1 MREQHHNNHHHNNQH
16 HNNNHHKNHSSG
28 SNNDDEWLDDADL
41 PVMEPEDIIR
51 NLMRA
56 LEKVGGALDR
66 ERARSQELLDR
77 ADAAERLVVEATDVV
92 SELKQRLMVRIMADL
107 DVRGGDKGVLLDA
120 DRFMQ
125 ATVPIVVRVTMADE
139 FGV

>member
-1 MREQHHNNHHHNNQH
+1 MVTPNDSSES
-16 HNNNHHKNHSSG
+16 NHSSG
-28 SNNDDEWLDDADL
+28 NNNDAWLDDTGI

-56 LEKVGGALDR
+56 LEKVGAALDR

-92 SELKQRLMVRIMADL
+92 SELKQRLLARVIADL

-125 ATVPIVVRVTMADE
+125 ASVPIAVRVTMADE

>member
-1 MREQHHNNHHHNNQH
+1 MVTPNDSSES
-16 HNNNHHKNHSSG
+16 NHSS
-28 SNNDDEWLDDADL
+28 NNDAWLDDTGI

-56 LEKVGGALDR
+56 LEKVGAALDR

-92 SELKQRLMVRIMADL
+92 SELKQRLLSRVIADL

-125 ATVPIVVRVTMADE
+125 ASVPIVVRVTMADE

>member
-1 MREQHHNNHHHNNQH
+1 MVTPNDSSES
-16 HNNNHHKNHSSG
+16 NHSSG
-28 SNNDDEWLDDADL
+28 NNNDEWLDDTGI

-56 LEKVGGALDR
+56 LEKVGAALDR

-92 SELKQRLMVRIMADL
+92 SELKQRLLSRVIADL

-125 ATVPIVVRVTMADE
+125 ASVPIVVRVTMADE

>member
-1 MREQHHNNHHHNNQH
+1 MVTPNDNSNG
-16 HNNNHHKNHSSG
+16 SSG
-28 SNNDDEWLDDADL
+28 DEWMDDTGL

-56 LEKVGGALDR
+56 LEKVGAALDR

-92 SELKQRLMVRIMADL
+92 SELKQRLLSRVIADL

-125 ATVPIVVRVTMADE
+125 ASVPIVVRVTMADE

>member
-1 MREQHHNNHHHNNQH
+1 MVTPNDNSNG
-16 HNNNHHKNHSSG
+16 SS
-28 SNNDDEWLDDADL
+28 SDEWMDDAWL
-41 PVMEPEDIIR
+41 PVTEPEDIIR

-92 SELKQRLMVRIMADL
+92 SELKQRLLVRIMADL

>member
-1 MREQHHNNHHHNNQH
+1 LSR
-16 HNNNHHKNHSSG
+16 
-28 SNNDDEWLDDADL
+28 
-41 PVMEPEDIIR
+41 VI
-51 NLMRA
+51 
-56 LEKVGGALDR
+56 
-66 ERARSQELLDR
+66 
-77 ADAAERLVVEATDVV
+77 
-92 SELKQRLMVRIMADL
+92 ADL

>member
-1 MREQHHNNHHHNNQH
+1 MVTPNDSSES
-16 HNNNHHKNHSSG
+16 NHSSG
-28 SNNDDEWLDDADL
+28 NNNDAWLDDTGI

-56 LEKVGGALDR
+56 LEKVGAALDR

-92 SELKQRLMVRIMADL
+92 SELKQRLLSRVIADL

-125 ATVPIVVRVTMADE
+125 ASVPIVVRVTMADE

>member
-1 MREQHHNNHHHNNQH
+1 MVTPNDSSES
-16 HNNNHHKNHSSG
+16 NHSS
-28 SNNDDEWLDDADL
+28 SNNDAWMDDTGL

-56 LEKVGGALDR
+56 LEKVGAALDR

-92 SELKQRLMVRIMADL
+92 GELKQRLLSRVIADL

-125 ATVPIVVRVTMADE
+125 ASVPIVVRVTMADE

>member
-1 MREQHHNNHHHNNQH
+1 MVTPNDSN
-16 HNNNHHKNHSSG
+16 SG
-28 SNNDDEWLDDADL
+28 SGNDEWLDDTGI

-56 LEKVGGALDR
+56 LEKVGAALDR
-66 ERARSQELLDR
+66 ERARAQELLDR

-92 SELKQRLMVRIMADL
+92 SELKQRLLVRVLADL

-125 ATVPIVVRVTMADE
+125 ASVPIVVRVTMADE

>member
-1 MREQHHNNHHHNNQH
+1 MVTPNDSSES
-16 HNNNHHKNHSSG
+16 NHSSN
-28 SNNDDEWLDDADL
+28 NNDDAWLDDTGI

-56 LEKVGGALDR
+56 LEKVGAALDR

-92 SELKQRLMVRIMADL
+92 SELKQRLLARVIADL

-125 ATVPIVVRVTMADE
+125 ASVPIVVRVTMADE

>member
-1 MREQHHNNHHHNNQH
+1 MVTPNDSSES
-16 HNNNHHKNHSSG
+16 NHSSG
-28 SNNDDEWLDDADL
+28 NNNDAWMDDTGI

-56 LEKVGGALDR
+56 LEKVGAALDR
-66 ERARSQELLDR
+66 ERARAQELLDR

-92 SELKQRLMVRIMADL
+92 SELKQRLLARVIADL

-125 ATVPIVVRVTMADE
+125 ASVPIVVRVTMADE

>member
-1 MREQHHNNHHHNNQH
+1 MVTPNDSSES
-16 HNNNHHKNHSSG
+16 NHSSG
-28 SNNDDEWLDDADL
+28 NNNDAWMDDTGI

-56 LEKVGGALDR
+56 LEKVGKALDR

-92 SELKQRLMVRIMADL
+92 SELKQRLLSRVIADL

-125 ATVPIVVRVTMADE
+125 ASVPIVVRVTMADE

>member
-1 MREQHHNNHHHNNQH
+1 MVTPNDSSES
-16 HNNNHHKNHSSG
+16 NHSSG
-28 SNNDDEWLDDADL
+28 NNDDWMDDASL

-56 LEKVGGALDR
+56 LEKTGKALDR

-92 SELKQRLMVRIMADL
+92 SELKQRLLVRIMADL

>member
-1 MREQHHNNHHHNNQH
+1 MVTPNDSSES
-16 HNNNHHKNHSSG
+16 NHSS
-28 SNNDDEWLDDADL
+28 SSDEWMDDTGI

-56 LEKVGGALDR
+56 LEKVGAALDR
-66 ERARSQELLDR
+66 ERARAQELLDR

-92 SELKQRLMVRIMADL
+92 SELKQRLLSRVIADL

>member
-1 MREQHHNNHHHNNQH
+1 MVTPNDSSES
-16 HNNNHHKNHSSG
+16 NHSSG
-28 SNNDDEWLDDADL
+28 KNDDAWMDDTGI

-56 LEKVGGALDR
+56 LEKTGKALDR
-66 ERARSQELLDR
+66 ERARAQELLDR

-92 SELKQRLMVRIMADL
+92 SELKQRLLSRMIADL

-125 ATVPIVVRVTMADE
+125 ASVPIVVRVTMADE

>member
-1 MREQHHNNHHHNNQH
+1 MVTPNESSDS
-16 HNNNHHKNHSSG
+16 NHSS
-28 SNNDDEWLDDADL
+28 SSDEWMDDTGI

-56 LEKVGGALDR
+56 LEKTGKALDR

-92 SELKQRLMVRIMADL
+92 SELKQRLLSRVIADL

-125 ATVPIVVRVTMADE
+125 ASVPIVVRVTMADE

>member
-1 MREQHHNNHHHNNQH
+1 MVTPNDSSES
-16 HNNNHHKNHSSG
+16 NHSSG
-28 SNNDDEWLDDADL
+28 NNDAWMDDTGI

-56 LEKVGGALDR
+56 LEKVGAALDR

-92 SELKQRLMVRIMADL
+92 SELKQRFMVRIMADL

-125 ATVPIVVRVTMADE
+125 ASVPIVVRVTMADE

>member
-1 MREQHHNNHHHNNQH
+1 MVTPNESSES
-16 HNNNHHKNHSSG
+16 NHSSD
-28 SNNDDEWLDDADL
+28 NDAWMDDTGI

-56 LEKVGGALDR
+56 LEKMGKALDR
-66 ERARSQELLDR
+66 EKARAQEMLER
-77 ADAAERLVVEATDVV
+77 ADAAERLVVEATDVI
-92 SELKQRLMVRIMADL
+92 SELKQRLLARVIADL

-125 ATVPIVVRVTMADE
+125 ASVPIVVRVTMADE

>member
-1 MREQHHNNHHHNNQH
+1 MVTPNDSSES
-16 HNNNHHKNHSSG
+16 NHSSN
-28 SNNDDEWLDDADL
+28 SDAWMDDTGI

-56 LEKVGGALDR
+56 LEKTGAALDR

-92 SELKQRLMVRIMADL
+92 SELKQRLLARVIADL

-120 DRFMQ
+120 DRCMQ

>member
-1 MREQHHNNHHHNNQH
+1 MVTP
-16 HNNNHHKNHSSG
+16 
-28 SNNDDEWLDDADL
+28 NNDEQNEYTAGIHDTGL

-56 LEKVGGALDR
+56 LEKAGAALDR

-77 ADAAERLVVEATDVV
+77 ADAAERLVVEATDVI
-92 SELKQRLMVRIMADL
+92 SELKQRLLSRVIADL

-125 ATVPIVVRVTMADE
+125 ASVPIVVRVTMADE

>member
-1 MREQHHNNHHHNNQH
+1 MVTPNDSSES
-16 HNNNHHKNHSSG
+16 NHSS
-28 SNNDDEWLDDADL
+28 NNDEWLDDTGI

-56 LEKVGGALDR
+56 LEKVGAALDR

-92 SELKQRLMVRIMADL
+92 SELKQRLLSRVIADL
-107 DVRGGDKGVLLDA
+107 DVRGGDKGLLLDA
-120 DRFMQ
+120 DRWMQ
-125 ATVPIVVRVTMADE
+125 ACVPTVVRVTMAEE
-139 FGV
+139 FGL

>member
-1 MREQHHNNHHHNNQH
+1 MVSPSNDSNDNQAGIH
-16 HNNNHHKNHSSG
+16 DTG
-28 SNNDDEWLDDADL
+28 L

-56 LEKVGGALDR
+56 LEKAGAALDR

-77 ADAAERLVVEATDVV
+77 ADAAERLVVEATDVI
-92 SELKQRLMVRIMADL
+92 SELKQRLLARVIADL

-125 ATVPIVVRVTMADE
+125 ASVPIVVRVTMADE

>member
-1 MREQHHNNHHHNNQH
+1 MVTPNES
-16 HNNNHHKNHSSG
+16 SSG
-28 SNNDDEWLDDADL
+28 SSSDEWMDDTGI

-56 LEKVGGALDR
+56 LEKVGAALDR
-66 ERARSQELLDR
+66 ERARAQELLDR

-92 SELKQRLMVRIMADL
+92 SELKQRLLSRVIADL

-125 ATVPIVVRVTMADE
+125 ASVPIVVRVTMADE

>member
-1 MREQHHNNHHHNNQH
+1 MVTPNDSSES
-16 HNNNHHKNHSSG
+16 NHSSG
-28 SNNDDEWLDDADL
+28 NNNDAWLDDTGI

-56 LEKVGGALDR
+56 LEKVGAALDR

-92 SELKQRLMVRIMADL
+92 SELKQRLLARVIADL

-125 ATVPIVVRVTMADE
+125 ASVPIVVRVTMADE

>member
-1 MREQHHNNHHHNNQH
+1 MVTP
-16 HNNNHHKNHSSG
+16 
-28 SNNDDEWLDDADL
+28 NNDEQNEYTAGIHDTGL

-56 LEKVGGALDR
+56 LEKAGAALDR
-66 ERARSQELLDR
+66 ERARAQELLDR
-77 ADAAERLVVEATDVV
+77 ADAAERLVVEATDVI
-92 SELKQRLMVRIMADL
+92 SELKQRLLSRVIADL

-125 ATVPIVVRVTMADE
+125 ASVPIVVRVTMADE

>member
-1 MREQHHNNHHHNNQH
+1 MVTPNDSSES
-16 HNNNHHKNHSSG
+16 NHSSG
-28 SNNDDEWLDDADL
+28 NNNDAWLDDTGI

-56 LEKVGGALDR
+56 LEKVGAALDR

-92 SELKQRLMVRIMADL
+92 SELKQRLLSRLIADL

-125 ATVPIVVRVTMADE
+125 ASVPIVVRVTMADE

>member
-1 MREQHHNNHHHNNQH
+1 MVTP
-16 HNNNHHKNHSSG
+16 
-28 SNNDDEWLDDADL
+28 NNDEHSEQNEYTAGIHDTGL

-56 LEKVGGALDR
+56 LEKVGAALDR

-92 SELKQRLMVRIMADL
+92 SELKQRLLSRVIADL

-125 ATVPIVVRVTMADE
+125 ASVPIVVRVTMADE

>member
-1 MREQHHNNHHHNNQH
+1 M
-16 HNNNHHKNHSSG
+16 
-28 SNNDDEWLDDADL
+28 DDASL

-56 LEKVGGALDR
+56 LEKTGAALDR

-92 SELKQRLMVRIMADL
+92 GELKQRLMVRIMADL